1 MGSLGTTQFI
11 FLLAVVASTAALCG
25 FVASMLVRRKKQR
38 ARRSFIVGFLFG
50 FTAGVV
56 VRRRWREIGHLAV
69 RALNSAAAPSR
80 LDRSPPQLRRLPLA
94 LLTVRR

>member
-1 MGSLGTTQFI
+1 MGSLGTTQYI
-11 FLLAVVASTAALCG
+11 VLLMAVACTAALCG

-56 VRRRWREIGHLAV
+56 VRRRWREIGRLAV
-69 RALNSAAAPSR
+69 RALNSASAPSR
-80 LDRSPPQLRRLPLA
+80 LDRSPPQLRRLPMA

>member
-1 MGSLGTTQFI
+1 MGSLGTTQL
-11 FLLAVVASTAALCG
+11 FLLVVVASAAALCG

-38 ARRSFIVGFLFG
+38 ARRSFMVGFLFG

-56 VRRRWREIGHLAV
+56 VRRRWREIGQLAV
-69 RALNSAAAPSR
+69 RTLHSAAAPSR
-80 LDRSPPQLRRLPLA
+80 PDRSPPQLRRLPMA

>member
-1 MGSLGTTQFI
+1 MGSLGTTQF
-11 FLLAVVASTAALCG
+11 FLLVVVASAAAVCG
-25 FVASMLVRRKKQR
+25 VVASMLVRRKKQR

-56 VRRRWREIGHLAV
+56 VRRRWREIGQLAF
-69 RALNSAAAPSR
+69 RALNSAAVPSR
-80 LDRSPPQLRRLPLA
+80 RSPPQLRRLPMA